1 MHPRSTLPRRTA
13 TRCAAITL
21 LAAALSAAGTTLHA
35 QTVPASGQQDAA
47 ASRQS
52 DLEGTVVDSR
62 TGRPLALATV
72 EIPLLRRST
81 VTDEAGKF
89 RLERMPPGEHGMRV
103 RLVGYQAHSRP
114 VQTGQE
120 APIEV
125 RLAED
130 PVLLAGLTVTVN
142 RFDRRTKSVPY
153 SVRVL
158 GKRDVYGSAS
168 SDAADFVLSRGGMF
182 RTPCRRGFQSYC
194 VYVRGSTVVPRVYL
208 DDVPAAGGIDML
220 AMVPREE
227 INRVEVIQNGTVI
240 RVYTDRFME
249 WAARHNYRPMPL
261 GFN

>member
-1 MHPRSTLPRRTA
+1 
-13 TRCAAITL
+13 L

-35 QTVPASGQQDAA
+35 QTVPASGQENAT

-62 TGRPLALATV
+62 TGRPLALVTV
-72 EIPLLRRST
+72 EIPALRRST

-89 RLERMPPGEHGMRV
+89 RIERVPPGEHGMRV

-114 VQTGQE
+114 VRTGQD

-142 RFDRRTKSVPY
+142 RFDNRMKAVPY
-153 SVRVL
+153 AVRVMD
-158 GKRDVYGSAS
+158 KRDVLGSAAN
-168 SDAADFVLSRGGMF
+168 DAAEFVISRAGLF
-182 RTPCRRGFQSYC
+182 RTGCRSIRQTNCFS
-194 VYVRGSTVVPRVYL
+194 VRGSSMQPQVYL
-208 DDVPAAGGIDML
+208 DDAHMPAGIDML
-220 AMVPREE
+220 SIIPREE
-227 INRVEVIQNGTVI
+227 INRVEVIRGGTTI

-249 WAARHNYRPMPL
+249 WAARNNYRPVPL
-261 GFN
+261 GFY